1 MAKTTAARKHKYGIV
16 AFVIVI
22 LGYWLLNVSTPG
34 SKITSCL
41 TACAPVLPPLDT
53 TYTVV
58 SWNILHGFPDFENL
72 PERLDQVIAILQ
84 ANPADFILLQEV
96 PFTLKTGNAAVYL
109 AEHLGMNYVFVRAN
123 GNRFAIGFEEGAA
136 IFSRYPLS
144 NPRVHELVPSAGFFE
159 NRIVLQTIAATPH
172 GDISLYATHLTN
184 GDAVLNQAQAIHL
197 QTIVADTSTGM
208 AIIGGDFNARPSSPQ
223 IKGLQSSWQDS
234 YTISSTHKNGNTC
247 CLDLS
252 TSSPTDH
259 LHQRIDYIFLAF
271 REPESLTV
279 LDYQTLPTNENP
291 KKSWPSDHLA
301 VWVSIEINAV
311 QVTK

>member
-1 MAKTTAARKHKYGIV
+1 MIAAFIIV
-16 AFVIVI
+16 L

-34 SKITSCL
+34 TKIASCL
-41 TACAPVLPPLDT
+41 TACAPAPSPPDS

-58 SWNILHGFPDFENL
+58 SWNILHGFPNFENL

-109 AEHLGMNYVFVRAN
+109 AKQLGMNYVFVRAN

-144 NPRVHELVPSAGFFE
+144 KPRVYELAPSAGFFE
-159 NRIVLQTIAATPH
+159 NRIVLQTIAITPH
-172 GDISLYATHLTN
+172 GDITLYSTHLTN
-184 GDAVLNQAQAIHL
+184 GDTVINQGQATHL
-197 QTIVADTSTGM
+197 QTIVAENSTGM

-223 IKGLQSSWQDS
+223 IKSLQPSWLDS
-234 YTISSTHKNGNTC
+234 FTISSIPQNDKTC

-252 TSSPTDH
+252 APNPTEH
-259 LHQRIDYIFLAF
+259 LLQRIDYIFLGF
-271 REPESLTV
+271 RERESLTV
-279 LDYQTLPTNENP
+279 LDYQTLSANENP
-291 KKSWPSDHLA
+291 QKSWPSDHLA
-301 VWVSIEINAV
+301 VWVSIEF
-311 QVTK
+311 KDD

>member
-1 MAKTTAARKHKYGIV
+1 VIAAFLIV
-16 AFVIVI
+16 L

-34 SKITSCL
+34 TKIASCL
-41 TACAPVLPPLDT
+41 TACAPAPPPSDS

-109 AEHLGMNYVFVRAN
+109 AEQLGMNYVFVRAN
-123 GNRFAIGFEEGAA
+123 GNRFTIGFEEGAA

-144 NPRVHELVPSAGFFE
+144 KPRVRELAPSAGFFE
-159 NRIVLQTIAATPH
+159 NRIVLQTIAITPH
-172 GDISLYATHLTN
+172 GDITLYSTHLTN
-184 GDAVLNQAQAIHL
+184 GDAVINQSQVTHL
-197 QTIVADTSTGM
+197 QTIVTDTSTGM
-208 AIIGGDFNARPSSPQ
+208 AIIGGDFNARPSSSQ
-223 IKGLQSSWQDS
+223 IKGLQSSWLDS
-234 YTISSTHKNGNTC
+234 YMISSTPQHGDTC

-252 TSSPTDH
+252 AANPTGH

-271 REPESLTV
+271 RERESLTV
-279 LDYQTLPTNENP
+279 LDYRTLPTIENP
-291 KKSWPSDHLA
+291 PKSWPSDHLA
-301 VWVSIEINAV
+301 VWVSIEFKNN
-311 QVTK
+311 